1 MTHPHTTNRRISTKT
16 RTPTPENTT
25 TCTSQVRDRPS
36 WVLWWVRVRWYQST
50 HEAVVASWS
59 SQPLQARIHT
69 SRACR
74 TRSVPLAVKTT
85 ASYRHG
91 KIILIDG
98 IQLISLMLDYG
109 VAVQKVRPVHGVR
122 DRRELLRRLS
132 GLTSDPLRRPVRPVP
147 TIPAPRSDTR
157 RLLTRRYPLSEQ
169 GTKGTEQRTRMQ
181 TRALRSRTKPFSRAR
196 ADQRSTNTPLC
207 SGA

>member
-1 MTHPHTTNRRISTKT
+1 M
-16 RTPTPENTT
+16 
-25 TCTSQVRDRPS
+25 RDRPS

-50 HEAVVASWS
+50 HEAVVAFWS

-85 ASYRHG
+85 ASYLHG
-91 KIILIDG
+91 KIILING

-109 VAVQKVRPVHGVR
+109 VAVQKVRPVHGAR

-132 GLTSDPLRRPVRPVP
+132 GLTSDPFTPSRAPSSDDSGTPVRHSTPLDPPIPVVRTRYEGDGTKDEDADQSPSIPNKTFLPGSGRSAVYEHASLLRRVMR
-147 TIPAPRSDTR
+147 
-157 RLLTRRYPLSEQ
+157 
-169 GTKGTEQRTRMQ
+169 
-181 TRALRSRTKPFSRAR
+181 
-196 ADQRSTNTPLC
+196 
-207 SGA
+207 